1 MEPTEERRVL
11 RLPASAIRPNPSQPR
26 RVFEERGLRELAASI
41 RRHGGLYVA
50 PGQRLHETGRPEN
63 DNSPF

>member
-1 MEPTEERRVL
+1 MATSEYM
-11 RLPASAIRPNPSQPR
+11 ASGGNDTSEVAGALDWHETGVRMYDAL
-26 RVFEERGLRELAASI
+26 FASI